1 MSQKVSFELA
11 PDFKEQSDSMS
22 DNIFRDVKSIVELA
36 FRRFLLIAVTATIV
50 FGLIANY
57 TLSQTPLF
65 SATSTVIVD
74 SQQTN
79 VIDLG
84 AVLSGATLNTAV
96 LDTEVQV
103 IGSSALLAKVVEKE
117 DLINDPEFNPSLLPP
132 EEPGFLQ
139 RLLGGEKEV
148 EPRPQRTD
156 EQLKLGATNRL
167 ASKVRVSRL
176 GTTYLIEIQVTSP
189 SPQTAARLANAIAEQ
204 YGIEQL
210 EVKLEATARA
220 TRFLAERVE
229 VLEAEVTAK
238 EIRVENFRT
247 ESGLLAAQGTT
258 LTETNIAQLQS
269 QKVELQGEVARLQA
283 RYDGMRRQLNT
294 GAGAEALGEVL
305 NSSVVAALKNQLSDA
320 QRRKAELSSSLG
332 SEHPRMIAVEDEIAD
347 YQQQID
353 EEMNRIV
360 DNLRVELAVANQ
372 QISSLDRRIAQSRST
387 LVRNNRSQVRLNEL
401 EREAESSRLILD
413 EFQQR
418 FKQTSEQDELVQPDS
433 RILSAA
439 AVPNYPSSPRT
450 TLNLVV
456 GLLLGGICGAGL
468 AIILE
473 IFNNQIR
480 SVEEIERKFGF
491 PSLGAVPLIKSLKFL
506 GFGSKV
512 PADFLIQDPLSAYA
526 ESMRYIRASIA
537 ISAMEEQT
545 KTVTISSSL
554 PDEGKTSL
562 TLSLGRMSALS
573 GDRTLVID
581 GDFRRRQ
588 LTASAGLDPETC
600 LVEYL
605 SGECELEDA
614 IYREDH
620 SGLDLLALTLNG
632 RTLYDVFG
640 TRAFDSLLDEL
651 KQKYDLIL
659 IDTAPLL
666 LIAEAGVIASKTDKT
681 ILIVR
686 WMRSRRS
693 SVRRSLEM
701 LKSMKADVLGIGL
714 NMVDLSKKR
723 HHTEQAS
730 TSTAYRKYYTSDSR
744 WRWINPKRNRTV
756 SKLPAANVNEPA
768 TDPNQDEEASTQLRS
783 MLNNG

>member
-11 PDFKEQSDSMS
+11 HDFKEQSDSMS

-588 LTASAGLDPETC
+588 LTASAGLDPETG